1 MSKEIFANYKYK
13 DGLKEEIVIFY
24 DKDNDRYN
32 LQDKT
37 EKTIF
42 YSDFIDEKLSRIIA
56 KLIIQI
62 KEVDLK

>member
-1 MSKEIFANYKYK
+1 MSKEIFAHYKYK
-13 DGLKEEIVIFY
+13 GGLKEEIVIFY

-56 KLIIQI
+56 KLIYQI
-62 KEVDLK
+62 NEVDLK